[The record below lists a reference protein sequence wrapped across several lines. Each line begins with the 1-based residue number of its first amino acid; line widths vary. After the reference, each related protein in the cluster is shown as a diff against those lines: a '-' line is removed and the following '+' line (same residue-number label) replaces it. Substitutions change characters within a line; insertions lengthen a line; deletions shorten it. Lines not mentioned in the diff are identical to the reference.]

1 MFELTDLLR
10 AVIMGIIQ
18 AVTEFLPVSSSG
30 HLVVMREFVH
40 FDEQNNS
47 LTFDV
52 ALHVGTSVAVI
63 LFFWR
68 DWQNIFHSV
77 FYDIADHGLVLRKWN
92 AHSLLLIWIVIATI
106 PVVVVGFIFQD
117 LIEQNLRQPLVVGVS
132 LIVFGLLIGLM
143 DRLGESRKKLEDI
156 HLSNALWIGIF
167 QAISFIPGVSRSGM
181 TIGAA
186 RMLGFDR
193 VNAARFSF
201 LLSTP
206 AVIGASL
213 LRFFETQQNNESI
226 NFSVLIAG
234 SLISCLV
241 GIIVI
246 RFLLRYLQNGTL
258 WPFVWYRIVL
268 GLLVI
273 AYTMS

>member
-10 AVIMGIIQ
+10 ALIMGTIQ
-18 AVTEFLPVSSSG
+18 AVTEFLPISSSG
-30 HLVVMREFVH
+30 HLIVVKEFVH
-40 FDEQNNS
+40 FDEPNNS

-52 ALHVGTSVAVI
+52 ALHCGTSIAVV

-68 DWQNIFHSV
+68 DWQNIFYSV
-77 FYDIADHGLVLRKWN
+77 FYDIADHGVLIKKWN
-92 AHSLLLIWIVIATI
+92 VQSQLLIWIMIATI
-106 PVVVVGFIFQD
+106 PVVIIGFIFHD
-117 LIEQNLRQPLVVGVS
+117 LIEQTLRQPLVVGIA
-132 LIVFGLLIGLM
+132 LIVFGILIGLM
-143 DRLGESRKKLEDI
+143 DRLGESSKKLEDI
-156 HLSNALWIGIF
+156 YLSNALFIGIF
-167 QAISFIPGVSRSGM
+167 QAVSLIPGVSRAGL

-213 LRFFETQQNNESI
+213 LRFFETQQNSYSI
-226 NFSVLIAG
+226 NLAVLLAG
-234 SLISCLV
+234 SFISCLV

-268 GLLVI
+268 GLMVI

>member
-1 MFELTDLLR
+1 MFEITDLLR
-10 AVIMGIIQ
+10 AVIMGIVQ
-18 AVTEFLPVSSSG
+18 AITEFLPISSSG
-30 HLVVMREFVH
+30 HLVVMKELVR
-40 FDEQNNS
+40 FDEPNNS

-52 ALHVGTSVAVI
+52 ALHVGTSIAVI

-68 DWQNIFHSV
+68 DWQTIFYSV
-77 FYDIADHGLVLRKWN
+77 FYDIMDYGIAIKKWN
-92 AHSLLLIWIVIATI
+92 AHSQLLIWIMIATI
-106 PVVVVGFIFQD
+106 PVVVVGFIFQN
-117 LIEQNLRQPLVVGVS
+117 LIEQNLRQPLVVGIS
-132 LIVFGLLIGLM
+132 LIVFGVLIGLM

-156 HLSNALWIGIF
+156 YLSNALFIGIF
-167 QAISFIPGVSRSGM
+167 QAVSLIPGVSRSGL

-186 RMLGFDR
+186 RILGFDR
-193 VNAARFSF
+193 INAARFSF

-226 NFSVLIAG
+226 NLSVLIVG
-234 SLISCLV
+234 SFISCLV

-258 WPFVWYRIVL
+258 WPFVWYRIIL
-268 GLLVI
+268 GLIVI

>member
-92 AHSLLLIWIVIATI
+92 AHSLLLIWIIIATI

-143 DRLGESRKKLEDI
+143 DRLGESRKKLEDS

-213 LRFFETQQNNESI
+213 LRFFETQQTNESI

-258 WPFVWYRIVL
+258 WPFVWYRIIL

>member
-1 MFELTDLLR
+1 MFEITDLLR
-10 AVIMGIIQ
+10 AVIMGIVQ
-18 AVTEFLPVSSSG
+18 AITEFLPISSSG
-30 HLVVMREFVH
+30 HLIVMKELVR
-40 FDEQNNS
+40 FDEPNNS

-52 ALHVGTSVAVI
+52 ALHVGTSIAVI

-68 DWQNIFHSV
+68 DWQTIFYSI
-77 FYDIADHGLVLRKWN
+77 FYDITDYGIAIKKWN
-92 AHSLLLIWIVIATI
+92 AHSQLLIWIMIATV
-106 PVVVVGFIFQD
+106 PVVVVGFIFQN
-117 LIEQNLRQPLVVGVS
+117 LIEQNLRQPLVVGIS
-132 LIVFGLLIGLM
+132 LIVFGVLIGLM

-156 HLSNALWIGIF
+156 YLSNALFIGIF
-167 QAISFIPGVSRSGM
+167 QAVSLIPGVSRSGL

-186 RMLGFDR
+186 RILGFDR
-193 VNAARFSF
+193 INAARFSF

-226 NFSVLIAG
+226 NLSVLIVG
-234 SLISCLV
+234 SFISCLV

-258 WPFVWYRIVL
+258 WPFVWYRIIL
-268 GLLVI
+268 GLIVI

>member
-1 MFELTDLLR
+1 MFEITDLLR
-10 AVIMGIIQ
+10 AVIMGIVQ
-18 AVTEFLPVSSSG
+18 AITEFLPISSSG
-30 HLVVMREFVH
+30 HLIVMKELVR
-40 FDEQNNS
+40 FDEPNNS

-52 ALHVGTSVAVI
+52 ALHVGTSIAVI

-68 DWQNIFHSV
+68 DWQTIFYSI
-77 FYDIADHGLVLRKWN
+77 FYDITDYGIAIKKWN
-92 AHSLLLIWIVIATI
+92 AHSQLLIWII
-106 PVVVVGFIFQD
+106 IFQN
-117 LIEQNLRQPLVVGVS
+117 LIEQNLRQPLVVGIS
-132 LIVFGLLIGLM
+132 LIVFGVLIGLM

-156 HLSNALWIGIF
+156 YLSNALFIGIF
-167 QAISFIPGVSRSGM
+167 QAVSLIPGVSRSGL

-186 RMLGFDR
+186 RILGFDR
-193 VNAARFSF
+193 INAARFSF

-226 NFSVLIAG
+226 NLSVLIVG
-234 SLISCLV
+234 SFISCLV

-258 WPFVWYRIVL
+258 WPFVWYRIIL
-268 GLLVI
+268 GLIVI